1 MAKEKDGFS
10 SEFKSFKLIWIF
22 ILSFYSNNHIFNKNN
37 YDFINIKKMY
47 EQKELTGIF
56 ARELKPFKFL

>member
-37 YDFINIKKMY
+37 YDFINIKKNVWT
-47 EQKELTGIF
+47 KRIDRNFCSRT
-56 ARELKPFKFL
+56 